1 LEYQEQIDYWL
12 NSAGHDLE
20 TAESLYSAAKYDWC
34 LFLGHIVLEKALK
47 AAYVMEHENELPP
60 RTHNLV
66 RLIQETS
73 IPADE
78 DKGTFLMDKITPEV
92 RDLVN
97 QYLKKLADNN
107 IHVERAL
114 VFGSQ
119 AKGGADRWSDID
131 VAIISKDFEGVRYKD
146 KDKIR
151 KITLSVSPMISPLPF
166 RTQDFSESDPLVK
179 HIVKTGTDL

>member
-34 LFLGHIVLEKALK
+34 LFLGHLVLEKALK

-78 DKGTFLMDKITPEV
+78 EIILWLDRVTDFHLEV
-92 RDLVN
+92 RYPDYKNEFYKQCTQEFAYSQLTKIKELFSWIKSH
-97 QYLKKLADNN
+97 LK
-107 IHVERAL
+107 
-114 VFGSQ
+114 
-119 AKGGADRWSDID
+119 
-131 VAIISKDFEGVRYKD
+131 
-146 KDKIR
+146 
-151 KITLSVSPMISPLPF
+151 
-166 RTQDFSESDPLVK
+166 
-179 HIVKTGTDL
+179 